1 LWEGSA
7 HVTQKEVSFADRT
20 IGVSKRPH
28 FPFKTVHL
36 KPGAITSAV
45 LGFAVRAAEL
55 ALTQTRSAPG
65 TEEKWKGTRRPA
77 TAKSTAAVAARPRKI
92 IMPPRASFRTAAHS
106 SEFGQRDYKIYMPA
120 SAASSLGLMPLLVM
134 LHGCGQTPDDFAKGT
149 RMNALAEEFRLLV
162 VYPAQTREADP
173 KRCWNWFRPG
183 DQGRQAGEPALLAS
197 LTRDVLKRHPVDPAR
212 VYVAGL
218 SAGGSAA
225 LVLARAYP
233 DIFAA
238 VGVHSG
244 LPVGAAQNKASAMM
258 AMAQGNPGIRCTV
271 PMPTMIFHG
280 SDDRVVH
287 ARNGRFIAIRAL
299 EPFAQVRG
307 TKLRRQVK
315 GGRTYVK
322 STHRIGQGR
331 PLVEHW
337 LIEGS
342 GHAWS
347 GGSPA
352 GRFVDPSGPD
362 ASREMVRFFLRHRKS
377 IRRGAIS
384 LD

>member
-1 LWEGSA
+1 MATSVMSA
-7 HVTQKEVSFADRT
+7 LFNSAARARELVGGHASSAPLKA
-20 IGVSKRPH
+20 
-28 FPFKTVHL
+28 L
-36 KPGAITSAV
+36 KPV
-45 LGFAVRAAEL
+45 
-55 ALTQTRSAPG
+55 
-65 TEEKWKGTRRPA
+65 GTRR
-77 TAKSTAAVAARPRKI
+77 TGLAKSTGTGSVLPRKI
-92 IMPPRASFRTAAHS
+92 IMPARASFRTATHS
-106 SEFGQRDYKIYMPA
+106 CAFGKRQYKAYMPA
-120 SAASSLGLMPLLVM
+120 SAGSASASMPVVVM

-149 RMNALAEEFRLLV
+149 RMNALAEEFRFLV
-162 VYPAQTREADP
+162 IYPAQPREAHP
-173 KRCWNWFRPG
+173 RRCWNWFRPG
-183 DQGRQAGEPALLAS
+183 DQLRDAGEPALLAS
-197 LTRDVLKRHPVDPAR
+197 LIREVLGQHNVDPAR

-233 DIFAA
+233 DIVAA

-244 LPVGAAQNKASAMM
+244 LPAGAAQSKASAMM
-258 AMAQGNPGIRCTV
+258 AMAQGNPGIRWTA
-271 PMPTMIFHG
+271 PMPTIIFHG
-280 SDDRVVH
+280 DDDRVVH

-299 EPFAQVRG
+299 DLFPGSRATQVKRC
-307 TKLRRQVK
+307 VK
-315 GGRTYVK
+315 GGRSYVR

-377 IRRGAIS
+377 IRAKTAHPE
-384 LD
+384 

>member
-1 LWEGSA
+1 M
-7 HVTQKEVSFADRT
+7 
-20 IGVSKRPH
+20 SKRPR
-28 FPFKTVHL
+28 FPFKTVCL
-36 KPGAITSAV
+36 KPGAITATDMVSAIFTSAV
-45 LGFAVRAAEL
+45 RTAEL

-65 TEEKWKGTRRPA
+65 KKEVPKVSRRAA
-77 TAKSTAAVAARPRKI
+77 TAKSTADVAARPRKV
-92 IMPPRASFRTAAHS
+92 IMPARASFRTATLS
-106 SEFGQRDYKIYMPA
+106 CEFGQRDYKIYTPA
-120 SAASSLGLMPLLVM
+120 SAAKSPDPMPLLVM
-134 LHGCGQTPDDFAKGT
+134 LHGCGQTPDDFATGT

-162 VYPAQTREADP
+162 VYPAQTREAHP
-173 KRCWNWFRPG
+173 KRCWNWFQPG
-183 DQGRQAGEPALLAS
+183 DQGRQAGEPAILAS
-197 LTRDVLKRHPVDPAR
+197 LIRNVLKRHPVDPAR
-212 VYVAGL
+212 LYVAGL

-233 DIFAA
+233 DLFAA

-258 AMAQGNPGIRCTV
+258 AMAQGNPGARCTV
-271 PMPTMIFHG
+271 PMPTIIFHG
-280 SDDRVVH
+280 SDDRIVH
-287 ARNGRFIAIRAL
+287 ARNGRFVAIRAL
-299 EPFAQVRG
+299 EPFAGVRG
-307 TKLRRQVK
+307 THLKRQVK
-315 GGRTYVK
+315 GGRSYVK

-377 IRRGAIS
+377 IRKGALS

>member
-1 LWEGSA
+1 M
-7 HVTQKEVSFADRT
+7 
-20 IGVSKRPH
+20 SKRPR
-28 FPFKTVHL
+28 FPFKPVHL
-36 KPGAITSAV
+36 RPGAITATGMVSAI
-45 LGFAVRAAEL
+45 FSSAVRASEQ
-55 ALTQTRSAPG
+55 ALKQVSSTSGKAQKPA
-65 TEEKWKGTRRPA
+65 RRKPA
-77 TAKSTAAVAARPRKI
+77 GAAKSTADVASRPRKV
-92 IMPPRASFRTAAHS
+92 IMPTRASFRTATHS
-106 SEFGQRDYKIYMPA
+106 SEFGQRDYKIYTPA
-120 SAASSLGLMPLLVM
+120 SAASSLEPMPLLIM
-134 LHGCGQTPDDFAKGT
+134 LHGCGQTPDDFATGT
-149 RMNALAEEFRLLV
+149 RMNVLAEEFRLLV
-162 VYPAQTREADP
+162 VYPAQTREAHP
-173 KRCWNWFRPG
+173 KRCWNWFQPG
-183 DQGRQAGEPALLAS
+183 DQGRQAGEPAILAS
-197 LTRDVLKRHPVDPAR
+197 LTRDVLKRHVADPAR

-258 AMAQGNPGIRCTV
+258 AMAQGNPGARCTV
-271 PMPTMIFHG
+271 PMPTIIFHG

-299 EPFAQVRG
+299 EPFAGVRG
-307 TKLRRQVK
+307 THLKRQVK
-315 GGRTYVK
+315 GGRSYVK

-377 IRRGAIS
+377 IRKVTVS

>member
-1 LWEGSA
+1 
-7 HVTQKEVSFADRT
+7 
-20 IGVSKRPH
+20 VSKRPR

-36 KPGAITSAV
+36 RPGAITATGMVSAI
-45 LGFAVRAAEL
+45 FSSAVRASEQ
-55 ALTQTRSAPG
+55 ALKQASSASG
-65 TEEKWKGTRRPA
+65 EAQKPA
-77 TAKSTAAVAARPRKI
+77 CRKPQGAAKTTAAFATRPRKI
-92 IMPPRASFRTAAHS
+92 VPPARASFRTAFHDCD
-106 SEFGQRDYKIYMPA
+106 FGQRHYKIYTPA
-120 SAASSLGLMPLLVM
+120 SAASSSDPLPVLIM
-134 LHGCGQTPDDFAKGT
+134 LHGCGQTPDDFATGT

-183 DQGRQAGEPALLAS
+183 DQGRGAGEPALLAS
-197 LTRDVLKRHPVDPAR
+197 LIRDVLKRHPADPAR

-225 LVLARAYP
+225 LILANAYP
-233 DIFAA
+233 DLFAA

-244 LPVGAAQNKASAMM
+244 LAVGAAQGKASAMM
-258 AMAQGNPGIRCTV
+258 AMAQGNSGIRCTT
-271 PMPTMIFHG
+271 PMPTIIFHG

-299 EPFAQVRG
+299 EPFAGVRG
-307 TKLRRQVK
+307 THLKRQVK
-315 GGRTYVK
+315 GGRSYVK

-337 LIEGS
+337 MIEGS

-352 GRFVDPSGPD
+352 GRFVDPTGPD
-362 ASREMVRFFLRHRKS
+362 ASREMVRFFLRHKKS
-377 IRRGAIS
+377 IRKGAVRP
-384 LD
+384 D

>member
-1 LWEGSA
+1 M
-7 HVTQKEVSFADRT
+7 
-20 IGVSKRPH
+20 SKRLSS
-28 FPFKTVHL
+28 PFKTRRR
-36 KPGAITSAV
+36 KPSAATATGMLSAV
-45 LGFAVRAAEL
+45 FSSAMRATEL
-55 ALTQTRSAPG
+55 ALKQVSSAPAKARKPVG
-65 TEEKWKGTRRPA
+65 KAQAKAARSSTAPA
-77 TAKSTAAVAARPRKI
+77 TRPRKI
-92 IMPPRASFRTAAHS
+92 MPPARASFRTALHDCD
-106 SEFGQRDYKIYMPA
+106 FGQRHYKIYTPA
-120 SAASSLGLMPLLVM
+120 SAASSSDPLPVLVM
-134 LHGCGQTPDDFAKGT
+134 LHGCGQTPDDFATGT
-149 RMNALAEEFRLLV
+149 RMNALAEELRLLV

-183 DQGRQAGEPALLAS
+183 DQGRGAGEPALLAS
-197 LTRDVLKRHPVDPAR
+197 LIRDVLKRHPADPAR

-225 LVLARAYP
+225 LVLANAYP
-233 DIFAA
+233 DLFAA

-244 LPVGAAQNKASAMM
+244 LAVGAAQGKASAMM
-258 AMAQGNPGIRCTV
+258 AMAQGNPGIRCTA
-271 PMPTMIFHG
+271 PMPTIIFHG

-299 EPFAQVRG
+299 EPFAGVRG
-307 TKLRRQVK
+307 THLKRQVK
-315 GGRTYVK
+315 GGRSYVK

-362 ASREMVRFFLRHRKS
+362 ASREMVRFLLRHRKS
-377 IRRGAIS
+377 IRKRAVP

>member
-1 LWEGSA
+1 MLFEERA
-7 HVTQKEVSFADRT
+7 RN
-20 IGVSKRPH
+20 VSKRLP
-28 FPFKTVHL
+28 FTFKTVRPKSGTINVTGMMSTIL
-36 KPGAITSAV
+36 DSALRAKRMTS
-45 LGFAVRAAEL
+45 
-55 ALTQTRSAPG
+55 TQKRSGPAK
-65 TEEKWKGTRRPA
+65 EEKPNAASRTGR
-77 TAKSTAAVAARPRKI
+77 AKSTAPVAVRLRKI
-92 IMPPRASFRTAAHS
+92 NMPPNAAFQTGIHS
-106 SEFGQRDYKIYMPA
+106 CEFGQRNYKIYTPA
-120 SAASSLGLMPLLVM
+120 SAAISSDLLPVLVM

-149 RMNALAEEFRLLV
+149 RMNALAEEFRFLV
-162 VYPAQTREADP
+162 IYPAQTRGAHP
-173 KRCWNWFRPG
+173 RRCWNWFIPG

-197 LTRDVLKRHPVDPAR
+197 LTRDVLKRYPVDPAR

-225 LVLARAYP
+225 LILARAFP
-233 DIFAA
+233 DLFAA

-244 LPVGAAQNKASAMM
+244 LPVGAAQGKVSAML

-271 PMPTMIFHG
+271 PMPTIIFHG

-299 EPFAQVRG
+299 EPFVGFRG
-307 TKLRRQVK
+307 THLKRQAK
-315 GGRTYVK
+315 GGRSYVK
-322 STHRIGQGR
+322 TTHRIGRGR

-362 ASREMVRFFLRHRKS
+362 ASREMVRFFLRHRKN
-377 IRRGAIS
+377 IRTGR
-384 LD
+384 